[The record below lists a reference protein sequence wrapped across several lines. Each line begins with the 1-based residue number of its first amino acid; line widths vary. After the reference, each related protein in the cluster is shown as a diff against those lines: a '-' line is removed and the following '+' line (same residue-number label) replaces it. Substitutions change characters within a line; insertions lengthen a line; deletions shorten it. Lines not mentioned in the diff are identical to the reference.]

1 MSTSSREGIEEL
13 LKGGSS
19 PEPDGEIVEGFWP
32 GEELS
37 DVLEDD
43 SDSDFLNGFIVP

>member
-13 LKGGSS
+13 LNGGSS

-32 GEELS
+32 GEEQS
-37 DVLEDD
+37 DGAEDD
-43 SDSDFLNGFIVP
+43 SDSDSLEGFIVP